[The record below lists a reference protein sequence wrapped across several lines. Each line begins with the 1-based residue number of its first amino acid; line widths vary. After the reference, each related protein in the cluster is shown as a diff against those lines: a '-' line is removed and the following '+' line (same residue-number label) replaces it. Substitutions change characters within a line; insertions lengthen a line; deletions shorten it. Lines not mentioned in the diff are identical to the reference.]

1 MTIDEPRPG
10 KTFGRSY
17 GTSNLIHDLPKKSVK
32 GIAACWFAQ
41 SEPPTI
47 GTNQP
52 CCPEV
57 WAPCRYS
64 HKKYSRRATRLISSQ
79 YCKRF
84 HVIWN
89 HSQGGSTCETAVPQ
103 MTTEDA
109 FKSSISQHCQTVH
122 SWDFAQWFLPL
133 YGFHS
138 KPWNVVWNRIS
149 PYYQPMHRSEAHL
162 SWSWQGFNGPLGEV
176 WGRQHRWRVDHTHG
190 R

>member
-1 MTIDEPRPG
+1 M
-10 KTFGRSY
+10 
-17 GTSNLIHDLPKKSVK
+17 IHDVPRKSVK

-47 GTNQP
+47 VTNQP
-52 CCPEV
+52 CCPEL
-57 WAPCRYS
+57 WAPCRYC
-64 HKKYSRRATRLISSQ
+64 HKKYTRRATRPISSQ

-89 HSQGGSTCETAVPQ
+89 HSQGGPHWEQQYPKWPQ
-103 MTTEDA
+103 KMPSNHPFHNIVKLYT
-109 FKSSISQHCQTVH
+109 
-122 SWDFAQWFLPL
+122 WDFAQWFLPL
-133 YGFHS
+133 YGFHN
-138 KPWNVVWNRIS
+138 KPWNLVGNRIS